1 MMWWPSNEYV
11 EDQPLHVACMN
22 LFVSLLGQLSVAFR
36 EQLAAALYLFHQQLA
51 ISVSANS

>member
-1 MMWWPSNEYV
+1 MWWPSNEYV